1 LFDVWWRWSREK
13 EFVVAN
19 GYMGKFLD
27 VDLTK
32 QEFEDL
38 PLSEE
43 LTRDYI
49 GGYGIGVKILYDRM
63 KPNVDALGPDNILG
77 LLTGPMTGT
86 PCIEGNRFVAVC
98 KSPLTGT
105 WGDAN
110 CGGTFGPH
118 MKFAGYDGL
127 LFTGI
132 AEEPTYLLIEDGE
145 ASLHDASDLWGMDS
159 NETEDILIERHG
171 RGTQVATIGQAGENQ
186 SLIACIMNDKGRAA
200 GRSGVGAV
208 MGSKKLKAVVVKGK
222 AQVPIPNISRAR
234 DVRRRMLKE
243 ANAGLYDFFHETG
256 TLGLTSPS
264 AMSGDSPVKN
274 WGGSGMAD
282 FEEGFEN
289 YKEENIMPLQ
299 SKRYGC
305 WRCSLACG
313 GHMKA
318 TEGPYK
324 GVAHHKPEYET
335 AASFG
340 TMTLSTDIGAL
351 IKANEQCNRYGL
363 DTISAGC
370 TIAFVIECFENNI
383 ITLEDTDG
391 IPMNWGNVES
401 IVAMTDKLALRE
413 GFGDV
418 IADGVKVAAE
428 RIGRGSEEYAIHVQG
443 QELPMHDPRLEPA
456 LATTYTMDATPG
468 RHTQGHEGGIPGGL
482 DLERGDKY
490 DYTGK
495 GDAHRITSALM
506 HTVNSAGICQFG
518 YMTYGLNLLTEFM
531 TVISGEEWDAD
542 RCVEAGERIGTLR
555 HMFNLREGL
564 NPAEFDYSPR
574 MVRGMESGNLRGV
587 DVDIKTLQKEY
598 MEAADWDTTTARP
611 SDAKLDALGLGFAK

>member
-1 LFDVWWRWSREK
+1 M
-13 EFVVAN
+13 AN
-19 GYMGKFLD
+19 GYMGKLLD
-27 VDLTK
+27 VDLTT
-32 QEFEDL
+32 QGFEDL
-38 PLSEE
+38 PLTEE
-43 LTRDYI
+43 MCRDYI
-49 GGYGIGVKILYDRM
+49 GGYGIGAKILYDRM
-63 KPNVDALGPDNILG
+63 EPNVDPLGPNNILG

-86 PCIEGNRFVAVC
+86 PCIEGNRFVVVC

-127 LFTGI
+127 IFTGI
-132 AEEPTYLLIEDGE
+132 AENPTYLLIEEGVP
-145 ASLHDASDLWGMDS
+145 SLHDASDLWGLDS
-159 NETEDILIERHG
+159 NKTEDILIERHG
-171 RGTQVATIGQAGENQ
+171 RGTQVASIGQAGEKL
-186 SLIACIMNDKGRAA
+186 SLISCIMNDKGRAA

-208 MGSKKLKAVVVKGK
+208 MGSKKLKAVVVRGK
-222 AQVPIPNISRAR
+222 AQVPIPNVSRAR
-234 DVRRRMLKE
+234 QVRSRLLQSADEGM
-243 ANAGLYDFFHETG
+243 YDFFHDAG
-256 TLGLTSPS
+256 TIGLTSPS
-264 AMSGDSPVKN
+264 AVSGDSPVKN

-282 FEEGFEN
+282 FKQGVEN
-289 YKEENIMPLQ
+289 FKEEVVMPLQ

-313 GHMKA
+313 GHMRAK
-318 TEGPYK
+318 EGPYE
-324 GVAHHKPEYET
+324 GIAHHKPEYET
-335 AASFG
+335 AAAFG
-340 TMTLSTDIGAL
+340 TMALNTNFGSL
-351 IKANEQCNRYGL
+351 IKINEQCNRYGL

>member
-1 LFDVWWRWSREK
+1 
-13 EFVVAN
+13 
-19 GYMGKFLD
+19 
-27 VDLTK
+27 
-32 QEFEDL
+32 
-38 PLSEE
+38 
-43 LTRDYI
+43 
-49 GGYGIGVKILYDRM
+49 
-63 KPNVDALGPDNILG
+63 
-77 LLTGPMTGT
+77 
-86 PCIEGNRFVAVC
+86 
-98 KSPLTGT
+98 
-105 WGDAN
+105 
-110 CGGTFGPH
+110 
-118 MKFAGYDGL
+118 
-127 LFTGI
+127 
-132 AEEPTYLLIEDGE
+132 
-145 ASLHDASDLWGMDS
+145 
-159 NETEDILIERHG
+159 
-171 RGTQVATIGQAGENQ
+171 
-186 SLIACIMNDKGRAA
+186 
-200 GRSGVGAV
+200 
-208 MGSKKLKAVVVKGK
+208 
-222 AQVPIPNISRAR
+222 
-234 DVRRRMLKE
+234 
-243 ANAGLYDFFHETG
+243 
-256 TLGLTSPS
+256 
-264 AMSGDSPVKN
+264 MSGDSPVKN